1 MKKINR
7 HFVSEIDKAM
17 AKFNRT
23 HELSASQRKEK
34 EKYEKIHELRDN
46 PSESS
51 PEEDRIWD

>member
-34 EKYEKIHELRDN
+34 EKYDKIHNLRDN
-46 PSESS
+46 PDELP
-51 PEEDRIWD
+51 PEQDNLWD

>member
-17 AKFNRT
+17 AKFNKT

-34 EKYEKIHELRDN
+34 EKYAKIHGLRDN
-46 PSESS
+46 PTELPLDDDSL
-51 PEEDRIWD
+51 WD

>member
-17 AKFNRT
+17 AKFNKT

-34 EKYEKIHELRDN
+34 EKYAKIHGLRDN
-46 PSESS
+46 PAESS
-51 PEEDRIWD
+51 PEDDGLWD